1 VQASGIYKG
10 RLTSQQEFNVMSDMV
25 MDIAAKERVAFK
37 TLYNIKWKQ

>member
-1 VQASGIYKG
+1 
-10 RLTSQQEFNVMSDMV
+10 MSDMV